1 MSNVKRDPISAMAFA
16 EEVAAE
22 YREISAGFRKKLYN
36 FFGLALKSYRKFLS
50 DEIARKVLLNQD
62 NISRLREKFSLEK
75 TSRLLLYFLI
85 DHQNEAERNTVGK
98 YARVVDYLHKKGI
111 DNAAAADYV
120 EANGIEEIL
129 KKARGREELKAADE
143 TQQDKVGEGE
153 EDLDEDHDPASSEDG
168 DFENDLFNPEKDLS
182 IRVGPETLEQILSA
196 QIDVG
201 ESFYLECRKTGSVG
215 DDEIR
220 IVGRWVDPPS
230 A

>member
-50 DEIARKVLLNQD
+50 DEIARKFLLDQD
-62 NISRLREKFSLEK
+62 NISRLREKPSLEK

-85 DHQNEAERNTVGK
+85 DPQNEAERNTVGK
-98 YARVVDYLHKKGI
+98 YARVVDYLHKKGV

-129 KKARGREELKAADE
+129 KKARGRELKAADE

-168 DFENDLFNPEKDLS
+168 DFENDLFNPERDLS
-182 IRVGPETLEQILSA
+182 IRVGPETLEQILSS

-220 IVGRWVDPPS
+220 IVGLLVDLES